1 VLAGFSQGCAVA
13 LGAGLRYP
21 QRLAGLAGLS
31 GYLPLADAT
40 ARERHTA
47 NVGVPIFLGHG
58 TRDAVVPHARGV
70 ASRDA
75 LSTLGYRVEWHEY
88 PMEHSVS
95 LEEIADFNRWL
106 QAVLR
111 PQA

>member
-1 VLAGFSQGCAVA
+1 
-13 LGAGLRYP
+13 
-21 QRLAGLAGLS
+21 
-31 GYLPLADAT
+31 
-40 ARERHTA
+40 
-47 NVGVPIFLGHG
+47 
-58 TRDAVVPHARGV
+58 V

-75 LSTLGYRVEWHEY
+75 LNNLGYRVEWHEY

-111 PQA
+111 PSA